1 MTNVLVQSSDYSFR
15 EKRDNV
21 RGREW
26 RRQEGEI
33 MHIRKGTDSSNEAI
47 HRMLQEYNAPYMKDG
62 KDYSCYI
69 EENGAIVAGL
79 VAGSVCDTLEI
90 DFLCVAE
97 AYRGK
102 GYGRQLLQEVE
113 DKARGDRLRRILLN
127 TYGFQAPEFYK
138 KMGYRL
144 LFKLDPAFGEYA
156 QYYFIKDL

>member
-1 MTNVLVQSSDYSFR
+1 
-15 EKRDNV
+15 
-21 RGREW
+21 
-26 RRQEGEI
+26 

-102 GYGRQLLQEVE
+102 
-113 DKARGDRLRRILLN
+113 ARGDRLRRILLN